1 MSAFNTMLTQVR
13 DRNWGGTSQ
22 SVACEPYIS
31 GYAFVRWFLPKTLES
46 YIEANS
52 GTPLNDQTHTESGS
66 TSDGGAAG
74 TLSAACTGVTPPG
87 GTLNKAEFQGLGGVK
102 WAVPT
107 NIDYG
112 NTITLK
118 YIEFSGLPI
127 LRIHRAWVNMIRD
140 NKSGLTALD
149 LQQDTGAAGSGAYN
163 KANYAANLLY
173 WTTKPDGKTVEY
185 YAAYSG
191 VFPTKD
197 PQDSFPGDITSIDK
211 LEIDIDYNVDM
222 IWHEDWVYEQCKL
235 AARETPFGAAGA
247 TSWGTN
253 ENSSGMTSEGEG
265 GFRYGTHLFNDINDE
280 YATASGSGS

>member
-13 DRNWGGTSQ
+13 DRNWGGTSS

-31 GYAFVRWFLPKTLES
+31 GYAYVRWFLPSTLS
-46 YIEANS
+46 KYIDANRLYD
-52 GTPLNDQTHTESGS
+52 PKNDQTHTESVN
-66 TSDGGAAG
+66 TPDGGAAG

-149 LQQDTGAAGSGAYN
+149 LQSDQGAAGSGAYN

-222 IWHEDWVYEQCKL
+222 IWHEDWVWKL
-235 AARETPFGAAGA
+235 CQQAATQTVYGTANA
-247 TSWGTN
+247 TTWGTN
-253 ENSSGMTSEGEG
+253 KEQGGNTTNSEL
-265 GFRYGTHLFNDINDE
+265 GFRVTTHMGGSDITDNQP
-280 YATASGSGS
+280 ASNG